1 VDLSAKLY
9 SSNARNTYF
18 FHEEQL
24 SLNDANKQPTY
35 RNTVQAL
42 WNKDEQ
48 QKIFASSTHK
58 TNIKSLHFRIRF
70 SFSNRKNYSTVSFA
84 FFPIDNEPTTSYV
97 LFRDKHE
104 KKNISIYYTNPYI
117 NGASCLLKNNSP
129 LLLYKYAKTYR
140 NYNVPIA

>member
-84 FFPIDNEPTTSYV
+84 FFSNRQWTNDFLRFIPRQT
-97 LFRDKHE
+97 RE
-104 KKNISIYYTNPYI
+104 KKHFN
-117 NGASCLLKNNSP
+117 LLH
-129 LLLYKYAKTYR
+129 
-140 NYNVPIA
+140 